1 MEYKFK
7 SRMPI
12 RIKYLFDRFVAFAI
26 IIMLLPLGILIVTS
40 IVVESLLTGEPLQIF
55 VSERRRSAGR
65 IFPLLKFR
73 IFRVSS
79 LRQHQDSKVS
89 ISVKALEKPE
99 HLTWSGQWM
108 KPYYLDELPQLI
120 NILRGEMSLVGP
132 RPYFDGDW
140 QRVPLLDIPARR
152 FLKAGLVGPFQAVKG
167 HVSGLDSVNA
177 LDTEYFH
184 FTMSASFST
193 LMMRDMKLILK
204 SFFTS
209 MRAEGL

>member
-1 MEYKFK
+1 MEYKLN
-7 SRMPI
+7 SRTPL
-12 RIKYLFDRFVAFAI
+12 RIKYLLDRFVAFAI
-26 IIMLLPLGILIVTS
+26 IILLLPLSILIVTS
-40 IVVESLLTGEPLQIF
+40 IVVESLLTGEPPQIF

-79 LRQHQDSKVS
+79 LRHHQQSEVSK
-89 ISVKALEKPE
+89 SVRELEKPE

-108 KPYYLDELPQLI
+108 KQYYFDELPQLI

-140 QRVPLLDIPARR
+140 QRKPLLDIPARR

-167 HVSGLDSVNA
+167 QVSGLDSVNA
-177 LDTEYFH
+177 LDTEYFN
-184 FTMSASFST
+184 FIMSASFST
-193 LMMRDMKLILK
+193 LMMLDIKIIQK

>member
-1 MEYKFK
+1 MEYKLN
-7 SRMPI
+7 SRTNL
-12 RIKYLFDRFVAFAI
+12 RIKYLFDRFVALSI
-26 IIMLLPLGILIVTS
+26 TILLLPLGILIIAS
-40 IVVESLLTGEPLQIF
+40 IIIESFLKGEPPQIF
-55 VSERRRSAGR
+55 VSEKRRSAGH

-79 LRQHQDSKVS
+79 LRQHQRSKVS

-99 HLTWSGQWM
+99 HLTWSGKWM
-108 KPYYLDELPQLI
+108 KPCYLDELPQLI

-140 QRVPLLDIPARR
+140 QREPLLDIPARR

-167 HVSGLDSVNA
+167 QVSGLDSVNA
-177 LDTEYFH
+177 IDTEYFD
-184 FTMSASFST
+184 FIMSASFST
-193 LMMRDMKLILK
+193 LMMRDIKIIQK